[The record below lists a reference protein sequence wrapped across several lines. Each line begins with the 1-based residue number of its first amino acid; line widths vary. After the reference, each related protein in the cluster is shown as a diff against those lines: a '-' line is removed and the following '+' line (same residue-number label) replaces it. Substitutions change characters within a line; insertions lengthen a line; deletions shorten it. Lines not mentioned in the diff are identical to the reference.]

1 MSKLIQLSFVDFEI
15 RLVLVSPFCVR
26 SRPPKRIL
34 FLLFN
39 AEKSLCKL
47 FLYRYNSDFSKFLFV
62 LQTFQFIPKIFSL
75 PNPMMAQSSGYFS
88 TARTKMN
95 FQNEFCEKFTMR
107 MRNANAQ
114 THTPAR
120 ERKSVE
126 QMRVWARESHT
137 PTHCNELYK
146 LSVVER
152 KNQWLNILVCILVAS
167 CINHVFI
174 GASYCKSTHNGI
186 YLLCAFWQPNIT
198 VYSIYYDNS
207 GETAKHLANVVKL

>member
-15 RLVLVSPFCVR
+15 RLLLLSPFLSAVDHQKEFY
-26 SRPPKRIL
+26 SL
-34 FLLFN
+34 FLIQKNHFANNFCIDTIWIFLNFSLYCKTFNLFQ
-39 AEKSLCKL
+39 KK
-47 FLYRYNSDFSKFLFV
+47 
-62 LQTFQFIPKIFSL
+62 FSL
-75 PNPMMAQSSGYFS
+75 PDPMMAQSSGYFS

-137 PTHCNELYK
+137 PTHCNEL
-146 LSVVER
+146 
-152 KNQWLNILVCILVAS
+152 
-167 CINHVFI
+167 
-174 GASYCKSTHNGI
+174 
-186 YLLCAFWQPNIT
+186 
-198 VYSIYYDNS
+198 
-207 GETAKHLANVVKL
+207 